1 MRRVTLG
8 GWIAVVSQFLPS
20 VAVGVLVEAV
30 CVCVCVC
37 TLWRRVV
44 CSFEYFGFSKYLGLG

>member
-37 TLWRRVV
+37 V
-44 CSFEYFGFSKYLGLG
+44 YFVAASGVLI